1 MKQEVFIEKAKAASK
16 TFADKKNTPTT
27 PAVQFVKGA
36 LWAWEFLTEG
46 LTVAQYEETL
56 KRDIISRLET
66 VEPWQESLITDT
78 AKLMARRDR
87 LEATIAEKGD
97 LLEKFDKTEHPYYE
111 SNPLH
116 VHLKELDRSIGLQ
129 REHLGLSYKVNPQ
142 RMKESPKRGVDNE
155 DPVNAMLASVKAEL
169 DSVE

>member
-1 MKQEVFIEKAKAASK
+1 MKQEVFLEKAKAASK
-16 TFADKKNTPTT
+16 TFADKKKAPST
-27 PAVQFVKGA
+27 PAVQFMKGA

-56 KRDIISRLET
+56 RRDIVDRLEG
-66 VEPWQESLITDT
+66 VELWQESLITDT

-87 LEATIAEKGD
+87 LEATIAEMGD
-97 LLEKFDKTEHPYYE
+97 MLQKFDKNEHPYYE

-129 REHLGLSYKVNPQ
+129 REHLGLSFKVNPQ
-142 RMKESPKRGVDNE
+142 RMKESPKRSVDVQ

-169 DSVE
+169 DSIE